1 MIALPTLERF
11 VRRSEQARAQRAGT
25 TCELCGAKMSEQ
37 HRHVVDKTARRLLCA
52 CTACVIAFDG
62 DGPGRFRTVPDR
74 HRVRRDPSI
83 DATVLDMLAV
93 PVGLAFFFRSSTL
106 ARWVAVFPSV
116 AGPTEAELPD
126 EAWAALEARSALA
139 RELASDIE
147 ALLVHRT
154 RDGRCAGYIVPVDEC
169 YELIA
174 LLRRHWR
181 GIDGGDD
188 ARRVIAELFANLDER
203 CGGIS

>member
-11 VRRSEQARAQRAGT
+11 VRRAEQARAQRAGT

-62 DGPGRFRTVPDR
+62 DSPGRFRTVPDR
-74 HRVRRDPSI
+74 RRVKRDTSI
-83 DATVLDMLAV
+83 DAAILDTLAV

-126 EAWAALEARSALA
+126 EAWAALEARSALV

-154 RDGRCAGYIVPVDEC
+154 RDGKCAGYIVPVDEC

-188 ARRVIAELFANLDER
+188 ARRVVAELFAGLDER
-203 CGGIS
+203 CGGVA

>member
-11 VRRSEQARAQRAGT
+11 VRRAEHARAQRAGT

-62 DGPGRFRTVPDR
+62 DSPGRFRTVPDR
-74 HRVRRDPSI
+74 RRVRRDGSI
-83 DATVLDMLAV
+83 DAAMLDKLAV

-139 RELASDIE
+139 RELASDVE

-154 RDGRCAGYIVPVDEC
+154 RDGRCGGYVVPVDEC

-188 ARRVIAELFANLDER
+188 ARRVIADFFTGLDER
-203 CGGIS
+203 CGGLA